1 MKAGIAGTV
10 LFLPALAVI
19 ALDQAT
25 KVAVIGMLRLHDS
38 MTVIAGFFNLVHVRN
53 RGIAFGLLSHMDAAW
68 GTVFVSAT
76 TAAAV
81 ILLVLWLSRLR
92 AGDRR
97 TAFGLSLIIGGAV
110 GNLIDRVR
118 LGEVVDFLDFYAGS
132 FHWPA
137 FNVADSAVTV
147 GTFWV
152 VLSML
157 FHHPPEGQ
165 KHKES

>member
-1 MKAGIAGTV
+1 MRPGKAGAV
-10 LFLPALAVI
+10 LFLPAMAVI
-19 ALDQAT
+19 ALDQVT
-25 KVAVIGMLRLHDS
+25 KLAVIGALRLHDS
-38 MTVIAGFFNLVHVRN
+38 VAVIPGFFNLVHVRN
-53 RGIAFGLLSHMDAAW
+53 RGIAFGLLSQLGATW
-68 GTVFVSAT
+68 GSVLVSAT
-76 TAAAV
+76 TVAAV
-81 ILLVLWLSRLR
+81 ILLILWLSRLR
-92 AGDRR
+92 AGDDR

-157 FHHPPEGQ
+157 SQSPAEAKKQ
-165 KHKES
+165 QES

>member
-1 MKAGIAGTV
+1 VMST
-10 LFLPALAVI
+10 
-19 ALDQAT
+19 
-25 KVAVIGMLRLHDS
+25 LRLYDS
-38 MTVIAGFFNLVHVRN
+38 IRVIPGFFNLVHVRN
-53 RGIAFGLLSHMDAAW
+53 RGIAFGLLSHLGAGW
-68 GTVFVSAT
+68 GTVLVSAT
-76 TAAAV
+76 TAAAI

-92 AGDRR
+92 AGDGR

-118 LGEVVDFLDFYAGS
+118 LGEVVDFLDFYVGS

-152 VLSML
+152 VLSMV
-157 FHHPPEGQ
+157 FQHPPGE
-165 KHKES
+165 KK

>member
-1 MKAGIAGTV
+1 MRSARAV
-10 LFLPALAVI
+10 LFLPALVVIVLDQVTKLAVI
-19 ALDQAT
+19 GTLRLYDS
-25 KVAVIGMLRLHDS
+25 VAVIP
-38 MTVIAGFFNLVHVRN
+38 GFFNLVHVRN
-53 RGIAFGLLSHMDAAW
+53 RGIAFGLLSQLGQVW
-68 GTVFVSAT
+68 STLLLSAT

-92 AGDRR
+92 AGDHW

-110 GNLIDRVR
+110 GNLIDRLR
-118 LGEVVDFLDFYAGS
+118 LGEVVDFLDFYVGS

-152 VLSML
+152 VVCMLLSGR
-157 FHHPPEGQ
+157 EEKKRG
-165 KHKES
+165 SRDVS

>member
-1 MKAGIAGTV
+1 MRAGIAGTI

-25 KVAVIGMLRLHDS
+25 KVAVMSTLRLYDS
-38 MTVIAGFFNLVHVRN
+38 IRVIPGFFNLVHVRN
-53 RGIAFGLLSHMDAAW
+53 RGIAFGLLSHLGAGW
-68 GTVFVSAT
+68 GTVLVSAT
-76 TAAAV
+76 TAAAI

-92 AGDRR
+92 AGDGR

-118 LGEVVDFLDFYAGS
+118 LGEVVDFLDFYVGS

-152 VLSML
+152 VLSMV
-157 FHHPPEGQ
+157 FQHPPGE
-165 KHKES
+165 KK

>member
-1 MKAGIAGTV
+1 MRAGRAGRL

-19 ALDQAT
+19 VLDQAT
-25 KVAVIGMLRLHDS
+25 KVAVISSLRLYGS
-38 MTVIAGFFNLVHVRN
+38 ITVIPGFFNLVHVRN
-53 RGIAFGLLSHMDAAW
+53 RGIAFGLLSQLGATW
-68 GTVFVSAT
+68 GTVLVSAT
-76 TAAAV
+76 TAAAI

-92 AGDRR
+92 AGDDR
-97 TAFGLSLIIGGAV
+97 TAFALSLIIGGAV
-110 GNLIDRVR
+110 GNLIDRIR
-118 LGEVVDFLDFYAGS
+118 LGEVVDFLDFYVGS

-157 FHHPPEGQ
+157 FQHPREGKKQ
-165 KHKES
+165 KEP